1 METALRII
9 GIITPV
15 LMISAIGYA
24 YGRLRKPDMT
34 WINQLSIDL
43 FFPLLIFSSMAS
55 KDFHIL
61 NYLPL
66 IGGGILVMLG
76 SGVLAWGVARLLGY
90 NPHAFVP
97 PMMFTNTANMGLPL
111 TVFAFG
117 SEMLPAA
124 VALFMVFSLGH
135 FTIGAR
141 IFDPKASMRGILK
154 GPMLWAMLAGVLM
167 SLFGLALPPWLAIST
182 RMLGETAIPL
192 GLFTLGVG
200 FASFHVQRWSI
211 GLVGAL
217 LCPLSGLLFA
227 WPLTRM
233 LPLTDA
239 MQGVLLLYAALP
251 PAVLNYVFAEK
262 YKQEPGLVFAW
273 PLTRVLPLNEAM
285 QGVLLLYAALPPAVL
300 NYVFAEKY
308 KQEPGLVSAIVVGGN
323 IASIVF
329 VPLAL
334 YLALPGR

>member
-1 METALRII
+1 METALRIV

-15 LMISAIGYA
+15 LLISAIGYV
-24 YGRLRKPDMT
+24 YGRLRKPDMS

-61 NYLPL
+61 SYLPL

-97 PMMFTNTANMGLPL
+97 TMMFTNTANMGLPL

-117 SEMLPAA
+117 AEMLPAA

-167 SLFGLALPPWLAIST
+167 SLFGLALPPWLAIGT

-200 FASFHVQRWSI
+200 FASFRVERWSI
-211 GLVGAL
+211 GIVGAVL
-217 LCPLSGLLFA
+217 RPISGLLIA
-227 WPLTRM
+227 WPLVMT
-233 LPLTDA
+233 LPLTPP
-239 MQGVLLLYAALP
+239 QKGVLLLYAALP
-251 PAVLNYVFAEK
+251 PAVVNYI
-262 YKQEPGLVFAW
+262 
-273 PLTRVLPLNEAM
+273 
-285 QGVLLLYAALPPAVL
+285 
-300 NYVFAEKY
+300 FAEKY
-308 KQEPGLVSAIVVGGN
+308 KQEPGLVSAIVVSGN
-323 IASIVF
+323 IASLFF

-334 YLALPGR
+334 YLAL